1 MKRKVIKLIL
11 TSLLITTSLGV
22 FVGCGK
28 SSAEGQENAT
38 SLSGEIKIDGS
49 STVAPITEGMAEEF
63 NKIHKNVKIPIG
75 VSGTGGGFKRFTT
88 KEIDIND
95 ASRLIKDKEKTEA
108 EKNGVYYT
116 DFKIAFDGI
125 TLVVNKDNTW
135 VDTLTVDE
143 LKNIWSPDSKIK
155 TWKDIRE
162 EWPAEEIKFY
172 SPGTDSGTFDYF
184 TEEINKK
191 SGAIRQD
198 ITPSEDDN
206 TLVQGIAGDK
216 NAIGFF
222 GYSYYEENKDKLK
235 AVKIDNGKGG
245 VEPSFET
252 IKNGNYAP
260 LSRHLFLYVNNES
273 LKREEVKEF
282 LKFYLSEGKSIIT
295 ETGYG
300 ELPDEDYNKELEKI
314 K

>member
-1 MKRKVIKLIL
+1 MKRQSIKLIL
-11 TSLLITTSLGV
+11 TSLLVVTLTGV
-22 FVGCGK
+22 FIGCGK
-28 SSAEGQENAT
+28 KESSS
-38 SLSGEIKIDGS
+38 SLTGEIKIDGS

-63 NKIHKNVKIPIG
+63 NKIHRDVKIPIG
-75 VSGTGGGFKRFTT
+75 ISGTGGGFKRFVT
-88 KEIDIND
+88 KETDIND
-95 ASRLIKDKEKTEA
+95 ASRAIKDKEKLEA
-108 EKNGVYYT
+108 EKNGVSYT

-125 TLVVNKDNTW
+125 TLAVNKDNTW

-143 LKNIWSPDSKIK
+143 IKNIWSPDSKVK
-155 TWKDIRE
+155 TWKDIRN

-198 ITPSEDDN
+198 ITPNADPN
-206 TLVQGIAGDK
+206 TLVQGVAGNK
-216 NAIGFF
+216 NAMGFF

-245 VEPSFET
+245 IEPSFET
-252 IKNGNYAP
+252 IKDGSYAP
-260 LSRHLFLYVNNES
+260 LSRPLFLYVNNES

-282 LKFYLSEGKSIIT
+282 LKFYLSEGKSIIS
-295 ETGYG
+295 EIGYV
-300 ELPDEDYNKELEKI
+300 ELPDEDYNVELGKI
-314 K
+314 E

>member
-1 MKRKVIKLIL
+1 MKRQSIKLIL
-11 TSLLITTSLGV
+11 TSLLVVTLTGMFI
-22 FVGCGK
+22 GCGK
-28 SSAEGQENAT
+28 KESSS
-38 SLSGEIKIDGS
+38 SLTGEIKIDGS

-63 NKIHKNVKIPIG
+63 NKIHRDVKIPIG
-75 VSGTGGGFKRFTT
+75 ISGTGGGFKRFVT

-95 ASRLIKDKEKTEA
+95 ASRAIKDKEKSEA
-108 EKNGVYYT
+108 EKNGVSYT

-125 TLVVNKDNTW
+125 TLAVNKDNTW

-143 LKNIWSPDSKIK
+143 IKNIWSPDSKVK
-155 TWKDIRE
+155 TWKDIRN

-198 ITPSEDDN
+198 ITPNADPN
-206 TLVQGIAGDK
+206 TLVQGVAGNK
-216 NAIGFF
+216 NAMGFF

-245 VEPSFET
+245 IEPSFET
-252 IKNGNYAP
+252 IKDGSYAP
-260 LSRHLFLYVNNES
+260 LSRPLFLYVNNES
-273 LKREEVKEF
+273 LKREEIKEF
-282 LKFYLSEGKSIIT
+282 LKFYLSEGKAIIS
-295 ETGYG
+295 EIGYV
-300 ELPDEDYNKELEKI
+300 ELPDEDYNVELGKI
-314 K
+314 E

>member
-1 MKRKVIKLIL
+1 MKKKSIKFII
-11 TSLLITTSLGV
+11 TSLLVTTSLGI
-22 FVGCGK
+22 FAGCGK
-28 SSAEGQENAT
+28 SLVEGEGNLT
-38 SLSGEIKIDGS
+38 GEIKIDGS

-63 NKIHKNVKIPIG
+63 NKIHRNVKIPIG
-75 VSGTGGGFKRFTT
+75 VSGTGGGFKRFTA

-95 ASRLIKDKEKTEA
+95 ASRAIKDKERAEA
-108 EKNGVYYT
+108 EKNGVDYT
-116 DFKIAFDGI
+116 DFKIAFDGV

-135 VDTLTVDE
+135 VDTLTVEE
-143 LKNIWSPDSKIK
+143 LKNIWNPDSNIK
-155 TWKDIRE
+155 TWKDIKK

-191 SGAIRQD
+191 SGAIRPD

-222 GYSYYEENKDKLK
+222 GYSYYEENKEKLK

-245 VEPSFET
+245 IEPSFET
-252 IKNGNYAP
+252 IKDGSYAP
-260 LSRHLFLYVNNES
+260 LSRPLFLYVNNES

-282 LKFYLSEGKSIIT
+282 LKFYLSEGKDIIS
-295 ETGYG
+295 EIGYV
-300 ELPDEDYNKELEKI
+300 ELPDEEYNVELGKI